1 MDLEKIKTLVK
12 ERKAAINDA
21 YDEIRRKAE
30 EYTEKMFQL
39 LSFKKGDYVVI
50 NDDGRSTYIK
60 VDSIII
66 GHDYL
71 TFWGYMFVSSPSKFV
86 DSYHNVQY
94 GASTYEFNLFSID
107 PERLQNLKAITEEEF
122 DAAFKEMLIQMW
134 EYHNGCKGKINH
146 EDLQES

>member
-1 MDLEKIKTLVK
+1 MDLDKIRDLIA
-12 ERKAAINDA
+12 ERRAAINDA
-21 YDEIRRKAE
+21 YDEINRKSG
-30 EYTEKMFQL
+30 EYTEKIFQL

-71 TFWGYMFVSSPSKFV
+71 IFWGYMFVSNPSEFV
-86 DSYHNVQY
+86 DSYHHVQY

-107 PERLQNLKAITEEEF
+107 PERLQNLKVITKDEF
-122 DAAFKEMLIQMW
+122 DTAFKEMLTQMW
-134 EYHNGCKGKINH
+134 EYHNGCKDEINH
-146 EDLQES
+146 EGIQES